1 MKIKVIGQQID
12 VGDSLRA
19 HVSDRLENGVK
30 KYFDHAID
38 AQVSFT
44 HEGALF
50 RTHIRVH
57 VGKSLEWES
66 HADDADIH
74 TSFNAAAEH
83 LEKQL
88 RRHKRKIRDHH
99 KGGDGIAAGEE

>member
-1 MKIKVIGQQID
+1 MQIKVIDQQID
-12 VGDSLRA
+12 VGDSLRG
-19 HVSDRLENGVK
+19 HVSDRLESGGS

-38 AQVSFT
+38 AQVSFA

-50 RTHIRVH
+50 RTPIRVH
-57 VGKSLEWES
+57 VGKGLEWES
-66 HADDADIH
+66 QADDADIY
-74 TSFNAAAEH
+74 TSFNTAAEH

-88 RRHKRKIRDHH
+88 RRFKRKIRDHH

>member
-1 MKIKVIGQQID
+1 MQIKVIGQQID

-38 AQVSFT
+38 AQVSFA

-57 VGKSLEWES
+57 VGKGMKWES
-66 HADDADIH
+66 QAEEADIH
-74 TSFNAAAEH
+74 ASFNAAAEH
-83 LEKQL
+83 IEKQI
-88 RRHKRKIRDHH
+88 RRKKRKKRDHH
-99 KGGDGIAAGEE
+99 RDQHIANEA